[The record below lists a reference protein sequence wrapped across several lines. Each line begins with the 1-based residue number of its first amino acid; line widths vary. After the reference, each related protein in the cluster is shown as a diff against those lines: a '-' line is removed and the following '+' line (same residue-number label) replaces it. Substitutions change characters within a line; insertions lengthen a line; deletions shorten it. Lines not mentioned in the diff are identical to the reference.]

1 MMRVCWWLVDILSP
15 MLDPDERDAVRGD
28 LVESGETGARALC
41 DVSGLVARRQAA
53 LWKAWR
59 PWLAL
64 IGIVGPVGVLLIQ
77 FSFFLSGASQ
87 LYLWIIRNYKYID
100 PALLEQTG
108 LTLRNGISILV
119 CYSALLGCWSWTS
132 GFALGSLSRRTIWV
146 NGALFCIVWL
156 IFSGTLHGIPS
167 LRLSS
172 VPKLPT
178 VLFLLPFIGG
188 VYRGLRSGTLGL
200 RQAIFFATAI
210 ASLTAVAIWRGNWWR
225 GGPWQMMLALSLIPS
240 WPVWYMLAIANSRRT
255 THERDIRSK

>member
-1 MMRVCWWLVDILSP
+1 MLSRT
-15 MLDPDERDAVRGD
+15 LDPDEQDAVRGD
-28 LVESGETGARALC
+28 LAESGESGGRAVGEVL
-41 DVSGLVARRQAA
+41 GLVARRQTA
-53 LWKAWR
+53 LWKDWR

-87 LYLWIIRNYKYID
+87 LYVWIIRNYRYID

-108 LTLRNGISILV
+108 LTLRDGIPILV
-119 CYSALLGCWSWTS
+119 CYSVLLGCWSWTS

-156 IFSGTLHGIPS
+156 IFSGAVHAIPS
-167 LRLSS
+167 LRLRS

-188 VYRGLRSGTLGL
+188 VHRGLRPGTPGL
-200 RQAIFFATAI
+200 RQAIFFAAAI
-210 ASLTAVAIWRGNWWR
+210 ASLTAVAVGSGRWWR
-225 GGPWQMMLALSLIPS
+225 GGSWQIVLALSLIPS
-240 WPVWYMLAIANSRRT
+240 WPSWYMLAIANTRRT
-255 THERDIRSK
+255 THEHYVSSK